1 MIRNSLILILLTIL
15 LFSCSNNDKN
25 DDEIIVKIGHVG
37 EYDYEIWDSM
47 KDDFL
52 KNNVILETV
61 YFSDYQYLN
70 SALDNRDIDLN
81 VFQNY
86 AFFVD
91 ETNRY
96 GYNLSIIS
104 KTYIARMNMYSRVFT
119 NIGQISMGAKIAVPK
134 SSVNLSRAL
143 KILDSIGF
151 VRLKEIND
159 NNMYNYK
166 LDDIRE
172 NYLHLDFILTE
183 GSKIYS
189 IMDSVD
195 AAFVNYSYSHDFD
208 NENIIYYDDPSKY
221 ASDTYVNL
229 IVSRDEDE
237 FNELYIRI
245 SESYKEKI
253 RNKINENKLNGLIM
267 ADY

>member
-1 MIRNSLILILLTIL
+1 
-15 LFSCSNNDKN
+15 
-25 DDEIIVKIGHVG
+25 
-37 EYDYEIWDSM
+37 
-47 KDDFL
+47 
-52 KNNVILETV
+52 
-61 YFSDYQYLN
+61 
-70 SALDNRDIDLN
+70 
-81 VFQNY
+81 
-86 AFFVD
+86 
-91 ETNRY
+91 
-96 GYNLSIIS
+96 
-104 KTYIARMNMYSRVFT
+104 
-119 NIGQISMGAKIAVPK
+119 
-134 SSVNLSRAL
+134 
-143 KILDSIGF
+143 
-151 VRLKEIND
+151 
-159 NNMYNYK
+159 MYNYK

-172 NYLHLDFILTE
+172 NHLHLDFILTE

-195 AAFVNYSYSHDFD
+195 AALVNYSYSHDFAD
-208 NENIIYYDDPSKY
+208 DNIIYYDDPSKY